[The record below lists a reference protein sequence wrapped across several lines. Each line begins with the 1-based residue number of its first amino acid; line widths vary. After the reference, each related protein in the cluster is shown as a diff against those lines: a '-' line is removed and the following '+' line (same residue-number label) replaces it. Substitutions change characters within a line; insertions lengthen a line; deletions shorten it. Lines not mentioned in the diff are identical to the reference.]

1 MVAPLGYTK
10 DLSDQ
15 QPLELSWTMVS
26 SLTSRLADPNY
37 VNHVAHFIDVAMVP
51 KEHIFVGHKDHG
63 FAWSR
68 DNGKAEDMG
77 SMAPK
82 VTVSRNS
89 KRKMKLA
96 PSRKKMTF
104 GSLKKFS
111 KKMIERLVEEQLI
124 ADSIKNIVL
133 DNKLLYDNDF
143 YVVELTNQHV
153 SSTMCGTYV
162 PHRLGYNGNATR
174 TELHI
179 TPRSRPL
186 NAENVGFLKQKF
198 PNVGVLKY
206 TTFPIHL
213 YHIVW

>member
-15 QPLELSWTMVS
+15 QPLGQCWTMVS

-37 VNHVAHFIDVAMVP
+37 LNHVAHFIDVAMVP
-51 KEHIFVGHKDHG
+51 EEHIFVGHKDHG

-68 DNGKAEDMG
+68 DNGKAEDME

-82 VTVSRNS
+82 MIVSCNS

-162 PHRLGYNGNATR
+162 PHRLGNNGKAVAAQCGIQLWN
-174 TELHI
+174 
-179 TPRSRPL
+179 
-186 NAENVGFLKQKF
+186 QD
-198 PNVGVLKY
+198 
-206 TTFPIHL
+206 
-213 YHIVW
+213 